1 MTGYEKS
8 RDYGGPP
15 VGRWT
20 TALGL
25 VVMLGAALAFALY
38 AASQS

>member
-1 MTGYEKS
+1 MSGYEKS

-20 TALGL
+20 TAIWLAGI
-25 VVMLGAALAFALY
+25 LGAALAFALY
-38 AASQS
+38 AGSQT